1 MKIDCKQ
8 CTLPLI
14 IIYITDVIGGFF
26 FIRKEFY
33 KSTTNVYKIK
43 YMPKKNEMKIMIFF
57 FCQFRGASFTS
68 FFKTYNL
75 TKY

>member
-14 IIYITDVIGGFF
+14 IIYITDVIGVFF

-43 YMPKKNEMKIMIFF
+43 YMPKKMK
-57 FCQFRGASFTS
+57 
-68 FFKTYNL
+68 
-75 TKY
+75 